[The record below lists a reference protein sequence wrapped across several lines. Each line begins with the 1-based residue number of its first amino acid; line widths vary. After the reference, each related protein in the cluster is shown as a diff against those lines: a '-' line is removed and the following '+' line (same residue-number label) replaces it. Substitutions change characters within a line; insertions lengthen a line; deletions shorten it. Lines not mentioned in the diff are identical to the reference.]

1 MLVITCRDKESFR
14 VSHEGV
20 EVWITLKKH
29 NGKIRVYV
37 DGPKALQV
45 LRENL
50 CESEPAASAEAP
62 ISEMCPAFAGAASD
76 KSRRTDP

>member
-37 DGPKALQV
+37 SGPKALQV

-50 CESEPAASAEAP
+50 CESEPVASAEAP
-62 ISEMCPAFAGAASD
+62 ISETSAAFAGAASGQ
-76 KSRRTDP
+76 SRRTDE